1 MRNKQSNAI
10 MACMF
15 FLVIIYIFKN
25 QSYINSHKIVALI
38 LRFNVYSLINVSNLK
53 IGGFKNVSKKTQQLS
68 ADVSQ

>member
-38 LRFNVYSLINVSNLK
+38 LKFNVYSLINVSNLK
-53 IGGFKNVSKKTQQLS
+53 IGGF
-68 ADVSQ
+68 